1 MDHRRRIPIPENV
14 ECRIT
19 KLFVT
24 NLPEGC
30 SGTDLASHVRPFGQI
45 FDLYIARKRDKGGN
59 RFGFISM
66 LDVKDKDEL
75 IKSLRNTRIGKY
87 KLWFSIARFVLED
100 GEISNHQ
107 PDKSNSNKFGTK
119 NNKVDDSHVD
129 ANKGTFASG
138 KKSFKDML
146 VGKTVTVNIRVNAFQ
161 SLHGKALVARMI
173 DLRALK
179 NIKIILNDI
188 CPGRGRVQY
197 LGGLDVMVSFDDAET
212 VVAVREAAKLV
223 VGKFSMI
230 SIWEGQTLGF
240 ERLAWL
246 KVQGIPLH
254 LLSNEVIDAVGGVFG
269 KVVHKANRSERDHD
283 LSFEYVGVLVGDGK
297 RVSEEVVLNW
307 KDRRFRVWVMEELG
321 GWMPEFTEEKTH
333 HVVEAS
339 ETGDDESDDSEDDQS
354 PEVEPE
360 KTNNSGEEVNV
371 HVDPVVLENIG
382 CNNDCNYG
390 NHSRP
395 LNDPV
400 VNSVR
405 DTKEFT
411 PAVNFPFDQFLKE
424 NNCPTVSKMKKR
436 KKKI

>member
-1 MDHRRRIPIPENV
+1 MDHRRRTPIPESV
-14 ECRIT
+14 QRRIT

-30 SGTDLASHVRPFGQI
+30 SGTDLASHVRPIGQI
-45 FDLYIARKRDKGGN
+45 FDLYIARKRDKGCK

-75 IKSLRNTRIGKY
+75 IKSLRNTRIGEY

-107 PDKSNSNKFGTK
+107 AEKSNSNKFGNK

-129 ANKGTFASG
+129 ANKGTFAFG
-138 KKSFKDML
+138 KNYFKDML
-146 VGKTVTVNIRVNAFQ
+146 VGKTVTADSRVNAFQ

-173 DLRALK
+173 DLQALK

-188 CPGRGRVQY
+188 FPGQGRVQY
-197 LGGLDVMVSFDDAET
+197 LGGLDVMVSFDDAEM
-212 VVAVREAAKLV
+212 VVAVREAAKSV

-254 LLSNEVIDAVGGVFG
+254 LLSNEVIDAVGCVFG
-269 KVVHKANRSERDHD
+269 MVVDKANRSERDHD
-283 LSFEYVGVLVGDGK
+283 FTFEYVGVLVGDGK

-307 KDRRFRVWVMEELG
+307 KDRKFRVWVMEELG
-321 GWMPEFTEEKTH
+321 EWMPEFTRRKNP
-333 HVVEAS
+333 S
-339 ETGDDESDDSEDDQS
+339 CCRS
-354 PEVEPE
+354 
-360 KTNNSGEEVNV
+360 
-371 HVDPVVLENIG
+371 L
-382 CNNDCNYG
+382 
-390 NHSRP
+390 
-395 LNDPV
+395 
-400 VNSVR
+400 R
-405 DTKEFT
+405 D
-411 PAVNFPFDQFLKE
+411 
-424 NNCPTVSKMKKR
+424 R
-436 KKKI
+436 R